1 MLKLVKLPKDNNS
14 RATVL
19 VERPQDPL
27 DYRADDEELHKGYG
41 FPTFLQWPETLHM
54 VENCNLTTVKVDQ
67 GSLGHPTTKP
77 TTLLTDIKA
86 INQRGRWMEDARPT

>member
-14 RATVL
+14 RATVM

-41 FPTFLQWPETLHM
+41 FPTFLQWPETLHDGGRLRPH
-54 VENCNLTTVKVDQ
+54 NGQ
-67 GSLGHPTTKP
+67 GGSGKLGASH
-77 TTLLTDIKA
+77 
-86 INQRGRWMEDARPT
+86 N

>member
-1 MLKLVKLPKDNNS
+1 MLKLVKLTKGN
-14 RATVL
+14 
-19 VERPQDPL
+19 
-27 DYRADDEELHKGYG
+27 RADDEELHKGYG
-41 FPTFLQWPETLHM
+41 FPTFSQWPETLHM